1 MRHGLELLRRAR
13 AFKSGESVLKCV
25 QGRGVTA
32 TTTTAKTTTTTTTSA
47 RGFAEGREAAEVK
60 EADGMQEAKQDEAA
74 RAADEEDPSPSPS
87 GTSPPEMPKEF
98 GYKPKGLEP
107 TRYGDWERA
116 GRCSDF

>member
-1 MRHGLELLRRAR
+1 MRHGQELLRRAR

-32 TTTTAKTTTTTTTSA
+32 TTTTSA
-47 RGFAEGREAAEVK
+47 RGFAEGRDAAEVK

>member
-1 MRHGLELLRRAR
+1 MRHGQELLRRAR

-32 TTTTAKTTTTTTTSA
+32 TATTTTSA
-47 RGFAEGREAAEVK
+47 RGFAEGRDAAEVK

-74 RAADEEDPSPSPS
+74 RAADEEDPSPS